1 MKLTTCRYVPAF
13 SHTLSLA
20 LALCFSAGAH
30 ATDAY
35 LSPAQ
40 LHGVLAVLPPPSA
53 PGSAEDL
60 ADRAMTDR
68 AFATR
73 PAADIAKATQEEKFD
88 AFAFAPLI
96 GPGFQAEKLP
106 HVAALFK
113 EAELETKDAVDTSKN
128 AWKRLR
134 PCPPESACSR
144 NPEQAKKKSFGYP
157 SGHSSRATV
166 DALLL
171 AQLFPQDA
179 DALLQQSRDIG
190 WRRVVKGVHTPEDI
204 YAGRVFGQALVSA
217 MLTSPAMQHDLAAA
231 MAELKAV
238 DLSKGG
244 VVASS
249 PASTP

>member
-1 MKLTTCRYVPAF
+1 MKLAIRRHVPVVA
-13 SHTLSLA
+13 LA
-20 LALCFSAGAH
+20 LAFLTAGAH
-30 ATDAY
+30 GTDAY
-35 LSPAQ
+35 LSASQ
-40 LHGVLAVLPPPSA
+40 LHSVLAVLPPPSA

-60 ADRAMTDR
+60 ADRGVTDR

-73 PAADIAKATQEEKFD
+73 PAGDIAKATQEEKFN

-113 EAELETKDAVDTSKN
+113 EAERETKDAVDISKN
-128 AWKRLR
+128 YWKRVR

-144 NPEQAKKKSFGYP
+144 NPEHAMKKSFGYP

-179 DALLQQSRDIG
+179 DALMQQARDIG

-217 MLTSPAMQHDLAAA
+217 MMSSPTMQHDLAAA
-231 MAELKAV
+231 TAELKAA
-238 DLSKGG
+238 DMSKG
-244 VVASS
+244 VAAVSA